1 MRALFTIGHND
12 LRQFLRD
19 RSSYLW
25 LFLIPTLFVYV
36 MGFAI
41 RAGPDPS
48 NPRPAVLI
56 DNRDPGFLG
65 RTFLEELGVQGVRVV
80 APADAAQ
87 AKRGIRIPA
96 DFTARVLAKQKVKVE
111 FFQIAGSDDQSAA
124 LVELRLVRAL
134 VALNAHLV
142 EAAATSGGAPPTEA
156 ALHALIQ
163 APNPVTLDARFAGR
177 KPIPVGYNQSLPGI
191 MVMYLLLNLMIYG
204 GATVAAERSSGVLR
218 RLCTNPVRRSEVI
231 FGRMYGLM
239 LLAAVQ
245 IAYFLLVGQLVFR
258 VNIGDHL
265 GGVALLALA
274 FGWVACSLG
283 VLVGSLVR
291 AHDKVVGLCLLVS
304 LPVAALGGCWWPLE
318 ITPPF
323 MQVAAHL
330 TPAAWALDGLH
341 QLITFGAGI
350 GAALPALGV
359 LLAFG
364 AAANL
369 AAVKFFRV

>member
-1 MRALFTIGHND
+1 MRALLTIGHND

-36 MGFAI
+36 MGFAF
-41 RAGPDPS
+41 RAGPDPA

-56 DNRDPGFLG
+56 DNRDAGFLG
-65 RTFLEELGVQGVRVV
+65 RVFLDELGVQGVRVV

-96 DFTARVLAKQKVKVE
+96 DFTARVLAKEQVKVE
-111 FFQIAGSDDQSAA
+111 FFKLAGSDDQSAA

-134 VALNAHLV
+134 VALNAHLI
-142 EAAATSGGAPPTEA
+142 EAAVTSGGALPTEA
-156 ALHALIQ
+156 ALHALVT
-163 APNPVTLDARFAGR
+163 APNPVTLDARYAGR
-177 KPIPVGYNQSLPGI
+177 RPIPVGYNQSVPGI

-204 GATVAAERSSGVLR
+204 GSTVAAERNNGVLR
-218 RLCTNPVRRSEVI
+218 RLCTNPVRRSDVI
-231 FGRMYGLM
+231 FGRLYGLM

-245 IAYFLLVGQLVFR
+245 IAWFLALGQFAFH
-258 VNIGDHL
+258 VNIGDHVV
-265 GGVALLALA
+265 GVALVALA

-291 AHDKVVGLCLLVS
+291 AQDKVVGLCLLVS

-318 ITPPF
+318 ITPRF

-330 TPAAWALDGLH
+330 TPSAWALDGLH
-341 QLITFGAGI
+341 QLITFGAGL
-350 GAALPALGV
+350 GAALPAIGV

-364 AAANL
+364 LAANL
-369 AAVKFFRV
+369 AAVRFFRV

>member
-1 MRALFTIGHND
+1 MRALLTIGHND

-25 LFLIPTLFVYV
+25 LFLVPTLFVYV

-41 RAGPDPS
+41 RAGPGPS

-56 DNRDPGFLG
+56 DNRDTGFLG
-65 RTFLEELGVQGVRVV
+65 RIFLEELGVQGVQVV
-80 APADAAQ
+80 APADSAR

-96 DFTARVLAKQKVKVE
+96 DFTARVLAKQKVKVG
-111 FFQIAGSDDQSAA
+111 FFQIAGSDDPSAA

-134 VALNAHLV
+134 VALNADLV
-142 EAAATSGGAPPTEA
+142 EAAVTSGGAPPTEA
-156 ALHALIQ
+156 ALHALVE
-163 APNPVTLDARFAGR
+163 APNPVTLDARYAGR

-191 MVMYLLLNLMIYG
+191 MVMYLLLNLMVYG
-204 GATVAAERSSGVLR
+204 GATVAAERRNGVLR
-218 RLCTNPVRRSEVI
+218 RLTTNPVRRSDVI

-245 IAYFLLVGQLVFR
+245 VAYFLLVGQFVFK
-258 VNIGDHL
+258 VNLGDHL
-265 GGVALLALA
+265 AGVALVALV
-274 FGWVACSLG
+274 FSWVACSLG

-291 AHDKVVGLCLLVS
+291 AQDKVVGLCLLVA

-318 ITPPF
+318 VTPPF
-323 MQVAAHL
+323 MQLAAHF
-330 TPAAWALDGLH
+330 TPSAWALDALH

-350 GAALPALGV
+350 GATLPAVGV

-364 AAANL
+364 AAANF
-369 AAVKFFRV
+369 AAVKCFRV

>member
-25 LFLIPTLFVYV
+25 LFLIPTLFIYV

-56 DNRDPGFLG
+56 DNRDSGFLG
-65 RTFLEELGVQGVRVV
+65 RIFLEELGMQGVRVV
-80 APADAAQ
+80 AAADAAQ

-96 DFTARVLAKQKVKVE
+96 DFTAHVLARQRVKVE
-111 FFQIAGSDDQSAA
+111 FFQIAGSDDQAAA

-134 VALNAHLV
+134 VALNADLI
-142 EAAATSGGAPPTEA
+142 EAATTSGGAPPTEA
-156 ALHALIQ
+156 ALQALIE

-204 GATVAAERSSGVLR
+204 GATVAGERGSGVLR
-218 RLCTNPVRRSEVI
+218 RLCTNPVRRSAVI

-245 IAYFLLVGQLVFR
+245 VAYFLLIGQFVFH

-265 GGVALLALA
+265 GGVALIALA
-274 FGWVACSLG
+274 FAWVACSLG

-291 AHDKVVGLCLLVS
+291 AQDKVVGLCLLVA

-318 ITPPF
+318 VTPPF
-323 MQVAAHL
+323 MQLAAHL
-330 TPAAWALDGLH
+330 TPSAWALDGLH
-341 QLITFGAGI
+341 QLITFGAGVS
-350 GAALPALGV
+350 AALPALGV